1 MNEER
6 TGVTGKVRLF
16 FRIGYLGDVFHGSQ
30 IQPDVRTVQGEL
42 IRVFRSLN
50 WLTGPEEQQLLV
62 LSSRTDAGV
71 HVRINGGIVD
81 LDAKLWSV
89 LTPKKM
95 IRAIDDRLD
104 LNIAFLTVQ
113 EVAPDFNPR
122 LALHRVYRYRLEGME
137 FWNEPDHAAFESWL
151 KLFVGTYDARNFA
164 RLEEGK
170 NPMRTILNAQPWMD
184 GERLVG
190 FEITGEAF
198 LWNQVRRTAN
208 ALFRLALGE
217 ISPEEVKAAIEQP
230 LTAVDFGV
238 APPEWLVLWGVAW
251 EMAPIPPACHQ
262 MQLTAPP
269 TGRTAERTRRGR
281 WQLAAQYEL
290 KTMLYNEWA
299 DIGTL
304 PLSYHDR
311 SQ

>member
-1 MNEER
+1 VAE
-6 TGVTGKVRLF
+6 KVRLF
-16 FRIGYLGDVFHGSQ
+16 FRIGYLGDAFHGSQ

-42 IRVFRSLN
+42 IRVFRSLK
-50 WLTGPEEQQLLV
+50 WLTGPKEDQLLV

-81 LDAKLWSV
+81 LEKDLWAA
-89 LTPKKM
+89 LTPRKI
-95 IRAIDDRLD
+95 IRAVDDRLD
-104 LNIAFLTVQ
+104 NNIALLTVE
-113 EVAPDFNPR
+113 EVEPNFNPR
-122 LALHRVYRYRLEGME
+122 MALHRTYRYRLEGMD
-137 FWNEPDHAAFESWL
+137 FWEEPDHDDFARWL
-151 KLFVGTYDARNFA
+151 SLFVGTYDARNFA

-184 GERLVG
+184 QGRLVG

-208 ALFRLALGE
+208 ALFRLAVGE
-217 ISPEEVKAAIEQP
+217 ITVGEVNEAISNPMKE
-230 LTAVDFGV
+230 ADFGV

-251 EMAPIPPACHQ
+251 EHAPIPESTHTTR
-262 MQLTAPP
+262 LSAPP
-269 TGRTAERTRRGR
+269 TGRTAERTRKGR
-281 WQLAAQYEL
+281 WQQAAQHEM

-299 DIGTL
+299 DIGVL
-304 PLSYHDR
+304 PIAYHTR